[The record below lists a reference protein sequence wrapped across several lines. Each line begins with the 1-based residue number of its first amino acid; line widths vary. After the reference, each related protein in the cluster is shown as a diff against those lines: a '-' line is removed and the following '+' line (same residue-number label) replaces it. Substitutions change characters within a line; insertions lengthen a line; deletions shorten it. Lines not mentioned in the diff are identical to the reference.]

1 MKKIVCMTMAA
12 LLGVSLFALSSCGEK
27 QDGGKEDSPV
37 SVQVVAP
44 DGAPALALAKML
56 SDESDGVTSY
66 SVVNSSTIAT
76 YVNGKKDTV
85 DLCILPVNAAAKILG
100 DGETYQMIGSVTHG
114 NLFLLSSRYT
124 ETITSENISSL
135 AGKTV
140 GVVNLANVPG
150 LIFKSILTDYGISY
164 NDLGNEGVISET
176 SVNLKA
182 IEGADVGAMSEIDY
196 YVAPEPAAST
206 KVGALKAKN
215 GLDFVG
221 NLQML
226 YGGDEGYVQA
236 VLVGKKDFIQAY
248 PDYIERFTS
257 LLTENAA
264 WIRSASAETVVQA
277 ISSHATEGMT
287 PTFNAKNLNA
297 DVIAH
302 CGIRFVAA
310 KDCKEE
316 TLAILEKFIAIDAS
330 SAKTVGDAFFYC
342 PEK

>member
-1 MKKIVCMTMAA
+1 MKKFVGITMAA
-12 LLGVSLFALSSCGEK
+12 LFGVSLFALSSCGEAEN
-27 QDGGKEDSPV
+27 GEKETSPV

-44 DGAPALALAKML
+44 DGAPSLSLAKML
-56 SDESDGVTSY
+56 SSESDGVTSY
-66 SVVNSSTIAT
+66 SIVDSSTIAT

-85 DLCILPVNAAAKILG
+85 ELCILPVNAAAKILG

-114 NLFLLSSRYT
+114 NLFLLSSRYS
-124 ETITSENISSL
+124 EMITSENISSL

-150 LIFKSILTDYGISY
+150 LVFKSILTDYGISY
-164 NDLGNEGVISET
+164 NDLGNDGVASET

-182 IEGADVGAMSEIDY
+182 IEGTDVGAMSEIDY
-196 YVAPEPAAST
+196 YVAPEPAASA

-221 NLQML
+221 DLQAL
-226 YGGDEGYVQA
+226 YGEEGYVQA
-236 VLVGKKDFIQAY
+236 VLVGKKDFIRAY
-248 PDYIERFTS
+248 PDYIEKFTS

-277 ISSHATEGMT
+277 ISSHATEGMM
-287 PTFNAKNLNA
+287 PTFNAKNLTA
-297 DVIAH
+297 DVVAH

-316 TLAILEKFIAIDAS
+316 TLAVLNKFMAIDAS

>member
-56 SDESDGVTSY
+56 SSESDGVTSY
-66 SVVNSSTIAT
+66 SVVDSSTIAT

-114 NLFLLSSRYT
+114 NLFLLSSRYS

-182 IEGADVGAMSEIDY
+182 IEGTDVGAMSEIDY

-221 NLQML
+221 NLQTL

-248 PDYIERFTS
+248 PDYIEKFTS

-287 PTFNAKNLNA
+287 LTFNAKNLNA

-302 CGIRFVAA
+302 CGIRFVAT

-316 TLAILEKFIAIDAS
+316 TLAILEKFMAIDAS

>member
-1 MKKIVCMTMAA
+1 MKKFVCMTMAA

-27 QDGGKEDSPV
+27 QDGEKEDSPV

-66 SVVNSSTIAT
+66 SVVDSSTIAT

-114 NLFLLSSRYT
+114 NLFLLSSRYS

-221 NLQML
+221 NLQTL

-248 PDYIERFTS
+248 PDYIEKFTS

-316 TLAILEKFIAIDAS
+316 TLAILEKFMAIDAS